1 MSLLEPKEPEGWEGL
16 SLMEVFR
23 IVYMGE
29 EQVMPNKQIGWIKIK
44 NDDRFQYL
52 YKVEDV
58 DPTMESIECMQD
70 LNLTVKGPTIS
81 FSEVKIEFDLFRRG
95 VAFKDCIWLQ
105 WDPYPSDVRF
115 MERRLSSRDGTEL
128 ISIMMGLFGNAT
140 VASLEVKLKHYSA
153 ATTVYGLV
161 CASNSKLDIPRARSM
176 LFLKKHDTGTKVGN
190 DGIIPL
196 SKSSVGVPL
205 GSMLNVD
212 ISLHYDGQHHAF
224 SLCFEALLNG
234 KTAKGGPSEE
244 NAEIQVTVI
253 WDADEDSN
261 QYALYDEDSNF
272 SAPCEQLPFPIYD
285 EDEDE
290 DTDFSVSDGNM
301 SDKES

>member
-44 NDDRFQYL
+44 TDDRFQYL

-81 FSEVKIEFDLFRRG
+81 FSEVKIKFDLFRRG

-105 WDPYPSDVRF
+105 WDPYPSDVRSL
-115 MERRLSSRDGTEL
+115 ERRIASRDGTEL

-161 CASNSKLDIPRARSM
+161 CASNSKLDIPMARSM
-176 LFLKKHDTGTKVGN
+176 LFLKKHDT
-190 DGIIPL
+190 
-196 SKSSVGVPL
+196 
-205 GSMLNVD
+205 
-212 ISLHYDGQHHAF
+212 AC

-261 QYALYDEDSNF
+261 HYALYDEDSNF

-285 EDEDE
+285 EDDDEDEDE